1 MRVARLLPVLSLIGA
16 LATGVTANA
25 DIYRWTDASGK
36 LHFTE
41 RLDHV
46 PPEHRVA
53 AIKSAAMPATRPV
66 QIFSSES
73 ATTAPRA
80 RRRRRTAR
88 NGEVNIPFVREG
100 SLMRVDVRLNDV
112 VTAPFLID
120 TGASGVTLP
129 RWVAERLGLHIGPD
143 APHVRVLTAN
153 GVVSCALVQLD
164 SVEIGGARVEGLEAH
179 VNPTMEIGL
188 LGGAFLN
195 NFVYRVDAAASAIM
209 LTPNEQIR
217 GGLGQ
222 VEWRERFHGISDP
235 LAKLVAHLET
245 GVVRRKGE
253 IARLLGR
260 QKELEE
266 ELERLETQAD
276 RLGVPQKWRE

>member
-1 MRVARLLPVLSLIGA
+1 MRVARLLPVLSLTGV
-16 LATGVTANA
+16 LATGIIANA
-25 DIYRWTDASGK
+25 EIYRWTDASGR

-41 RLDHV
+41 RLELV
-46 PPEHRVA
+46 PSPHRA
-53 AIKSAAMPATRPV
+53 AAMKSAMKPATRPV
-66 QIFSSES
+66 QTFSSES
-73 ATTAPRA
+73 ATAPPA
-80 RRRRRTAR
+80 RRRRRVVR
-88 NGEVNIPFVREG
+88 NGEVNIPFVRQG

-120 TGASGVTLP
+120 TGASGVSLP
-129 RWVAERLGLHIGPD
+129 SWVAERLGIRVRAD
-143 APHVRVLTAN
+143 TPHVRVLTAN
-153 GVVSCALVQLD
+153 GVVSRALVQLD
-164 SVEIGGARVEGLEAH
+164 SVEIGGARVEGLEAT
-179 VNPTMEIGL
+179 VNPSMEIGL
-188 LGGAFLN
+188 LGGAFRN

-209 LTPNEQIR
+209 LTPNQQIR

-222 VEWRERFHGISDP
+222 GEWRERFHGISDP

-253 IARLLGR
+253 IARLQGR

>member
-1 MRVARLLPVLSLIGA
+1 MRVARLLPVLSLTGM
-16 LATGVTANA
+16 LATGIIANA
-25 DIYRWTDASGK
+25 DIYRWTDASGN

-41 RLDHV
+41 RLELV
-46 PPEHRVA
+46 PPLHRA
-53 AIKSAAMPATRPV
+53 AAMKSAMKPATRPV

-73 ATTAPRA
+73 ATAPPA
-80 RRRRRTAR
+80 RRRRRVVR
-88 NGEVNIPFVREG
+88 NGEVNIPFVRQG

-120 TGASGVTLP
+120 TGASGVSLP
-129 RWVAERLGLHIGPD
+129 SWVAERLGIRVRAD
-143 APHVRVLTAN
+143 TPHVRVLTAN
-153 GVVSCALVQLD
+153 GVVSRALVQLD
-164 SVEIGGARVEGLEAH
+164 SVEIGGARVEGLEAT
-179 VNPTMEIGL
+179 VNPSMEIGL

-209 LTPNEQIR
+209 LTPNQQIR

-222 VEWRERFHGISDP
+222 VQWRERFHGISDP

-253 IARLLGR
+253 IAKLLGR

-266 ELERLETQAD
+266 ELARLETQAD